1 MAPAAAVCR
10 VSCRFAGDFRF
21 VQRTRQA
28 AGRPRPYDHRPYEY
42 LRLHPA
48 CSSQSRIQQ
57 QPAQEAAACRMQDPS
72 RQPVAVAAGR
82 PLAGCSAFG
91 TMPWPRTHSPR
102 ISWPHPCALGCRT
115 AARQRYFAAAVGADH
130 TCGAAKAPLVGP
142 RRSASTSSSSG
153 RPQRIRIAPLLARP
167 HEWYHAPEDGGTE
180 GEEGAGAL
188 VVMGWLR
195 AVRFQGRRAFAQL
208 DDGSSPAPLHLV
220 RGASW
225 SRLSPASLLRIH
237 MPRRRAGACPG
248 ARPAGA
254 VGADLGFAARLWRS
268 QVLSDGRTENFRGLK
283 ALLGTGASVR
293 ARGRLVP
300 SPGRVSEAG
309 VVLGGRARP
318 SPAAVRVFDTHGAS
332 MITPALWFGQGQS
345 WELACEGLELVGG
358 VEQQPP
364 YPLQK
369 KWHSPEFLRSVPHLR
384 VCTPLT
390 SFY

>member
-1 MAPAAAVCR
+1 M
-10 VSCRFAGDFRF
+10 
-21 VQRTRQA
+21 
-28 AGRPRPYDHRPYEY
+28 
-42 LRLHPA
+42 
-48 CSSQSRIQQ
+48 
-57 QPAQEAAACRMQDPS
+57 
-72 RQPVAVAAGR
+72 
-82 PLAGCSAFG
+82 
-91 TMPWPRTHSPR
+91 
-102 ISWPHPCALGCRT
+102 
-115 AARQRYFAAAVGADH
+115 
-130 TCGAAKAPLVGP
+130 
-142 RRSASTSSSSG
+142 
-153 RPQRIRIAPLLARP
+153 
-167 HEWYHAPEDGGTE
+167 
-180 GEEGAGAL
+180 

-384 VCTPLT
+384 VCTPSQLACDALVHPPN
-390 SFY
+390 